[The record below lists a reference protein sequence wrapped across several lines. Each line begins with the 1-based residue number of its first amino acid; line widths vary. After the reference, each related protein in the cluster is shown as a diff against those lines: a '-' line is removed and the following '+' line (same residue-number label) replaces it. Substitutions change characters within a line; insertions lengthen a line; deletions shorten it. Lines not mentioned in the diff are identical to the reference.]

1 MKSLITAAAASLV
14 TATAMAQPAATVVV
28 QENDGLVDFG
38 TLGIVSGNGAGGYA
52 VLFENGGLD
61 VIYGN
66 ATGPTGGAV
75 LLDTT
80 DVFGTFGTAA
90 FFDTSIGL
98 SNAGV
103 VSAQPN
109 FVDGDNNDG
118 DAVSQGTTVLAEQ
131 GSPGP
136 FAGTIFTSPLSGVVS
151 SDNGVTYYQ
160 AEYGPVGGSTSG
172 GTAQALM
179 RDNTVVL
186 NIGDVVAGA
195 AGPESIAVGAF
206 VFAPPNTSESG
217 NSYITEANLNAPSS
231 ANSAIIV
238 DGAIALMSD
247 GVTELREGDVVAAG
261 VGGDD
266 VETFTSGFDL
276 WAVNDAGDIFL
287 NGNTTADNS
296 MDEVLIKNG
305 QIFAR
310 EGEAVSLLDGSS
322 AGTLTGSV
330 TGLNMN
336 AQGDTA
342 VLWGVTDAADLDGD
356 ANTTESLEVLMFNG
370 EVLFSEGQAVVD
382 NTGDGVADGLTLDDI
397 DSIGATNFA
406 VSISDRLADGTVNIY
421 FNGNVGGQG
430 GEAVF
435 VVNVPEPTTAALVG
449 LGGLAMLRRRRSA

>member
-38 TLGIVSGNGAGGYA
+38 SLGIVTGNGAGGYA
-52 VLFENGGLD
+52 VLFEIGGLD

-80 DVFGTFGTAA
+80 DVFGAFGTAA

-98 SNAGV
+98 SNTGV

-131 GSPGP
+131 GSAGP

-151 SDNGVTYYQ
+151 SNNGVTYYQ

-186 NIGDVVAGA
+186 NVGDVVAGA
-195 AGPESIAVGAF
+195 AGPESIAVGPF

-217 NSYITEANLNAPSS
+217 NSYITEVNLDAPSS
-231 ANSAIIV
+231 ENAAIVV
-238 DGAIALMSD
+238 DGAIALMTD
-247 GVTELREGDVVAAG
+247 GVTELREGEVVAAS
-261 VGGDD
+261 VGGNGT
-266 VETFTSGFDL
+266 EQFSASFDY
-276 WAVNDAGDIFL
+276 WAVNDAGDVFL
-287 NGNTTADNS
+287 NGDTNNS
-296 MDEVLIKNG
+296 SDADEVLIKNG
-305 QIFAR
+305 QIIAR
-310 EGEAVSLLDGSS
+310 EGDAVTFLNGSA
-322 AGTLTGSV
+322 AGTLSDNV
-330 TGLNMN
+330 SGLNMN

-342 VLWGVTDAADLDGD
+342 VIWEITDIADIDGD
-356 ANTTESLEVLMFNG
+356 ADTAEELEVIMFNG
-370 EVLFSEGQAVVD
+370 KVILAEDLAVVD
-382 NTGDGVADGLTLDDI
+382 NTGDGIADGLTLDDI
-397 DSIGATNFA
+397 DSIGATNFGI
-406 VSISDRLADGTVNIY
+406 SISDRLADGTVNIY